1 MKRFRRICQYSLG
14 TVFAIPMLLGLG
26 YIIPTR
32 LGRSPQAPCALDNQK
47 IYVVGDITHTN
58 IIVPVRNEVFDW
70 GTYLNLQSI
79 GSDTEA
85 NYQYLAFGWGE
96 REFYMNT
103 PTPADFRWSNAL
115 RALLLINQSVLYVQ
129 GLPTAPT
136 LDANTRCV
144 RLSQANYLNLMQF
157 IHRTFEQ
164 TPQGNK
170 IRLQNGYTSNGG
182 FYAAKGRYSILRTC
196 NNWTAEGLRT
206 AEVNTPLW
214 AGLAPAVMFH
224 LPKSCQC
231 EKNESLE

>member
-1 MKRFRRICQYSLG
+1 MKRFRQICQYCLG
-14 TVFAIPMLLGLG
+14 TVLTIPVLLGLG
-26 YIIPTR
+26 YVIPTR
-32 LGRSPQAPCALDNQK
+32 LGRSPQASCASDNER

-58 IIVPVRNEVFDW
+58 IIVPVRNDVFDW
-70 GTYLNLQSI
+70 GAHLNLQSV
-79 GSDTEA
+79 GSDAEA

-103 PTPADFRWSNAL
+103 ATPADFRWSNAL

-129 GLPTAPT
+129 GLPTAPSP
-136 LDANTRCV
+136 DANTRCV
-144 RLSQANYLNLMQF
+144 RLSQANYLSLMQF

-164 TPQGNK
+164 TPTGDK
-170 IRLQNGYTSNGG
+170 IRLQNGYTANGG
-182 FYAAKGRYSILRTC
+182 FYAAKGKYSIFRTC
-196 NNWTAEGLRT
+196 NNWTAEGLRA

-231 EKNESLE
+231 EKESVE